1 MNNSQEVA
9 NRIKTIAKSK
19 NIAIGK
25 MLSDCGLSKN
35 TLSTMQSA
43 GFLPRIENLI
53 KISDYLDCSI
63 DYLLGRNFSNSVTNT
78 VDINTNHGVGQIN
91 APVTIKNGQE
101 RVLSK
106 QEQDL
111 LRIYNAVDGM
121 CQIDIMKFIYDI
133 EQKNKRL

>member
-1 MNNSQEVA
+1 MFYDMLKKEC
-9 NRIKTIAKSK
+9 NRQGIKLTPLVVECGGAKSNVTSWK
-19 NIAIGK
+19 NGTIPKID
-25 MLSDCGLSKN
+25 MLVKLADRLN
-35 TLSTMQSA
+35 VST
-43 GFLPRIENLI
+43 
-53 KISDYLDCSI
+53 
-63 DYLLGRNFSNSVTNT
+63 DYLLGRNFPTQVTNT

-121 CQIDIMKFIYDI
+121 SQTDIMRYVYGI
-133 EQKNKRL
+133 EQKNK